1 MSRWLLVALGLGI
14 AVPTSSAVA
23 MDMAEALSLAYTNN
37 PTLLAQRAKVRAVD
51 EDVARALSGWRPT
64 VTVDASGGPVVRQ
77 SNTFSGASTTKDQHR
92 DQRSAAVTAR
102 WPFFSG
108 GRTTAQTSQ
117 AENAVLAEQARLESV
132 EQTVLFNAATSYV
145 NVVRDIAVVEL
156 TKNNEQV
163 LGRQLGAVRDRFRV
177 GEVTRTDVSQGESRQ
192 ALSTSDRI
200 QAEGNLQ
207 QSKTAF
213 RNAVGILPEN
223 LAPAPIP
230 ADLPTSVDEAIGEA
244 TTRHPDVIAAQFD
257 ELASK
262 DNIDAIA
269 GELLPSLSLNGTM
282 SRDLETSSENSRL
295 NVISGLMTF
304 TMPLYSSGSVE
315 ARLRQAK
322 QLASQSRLKADQV
335 RRDVRATATSAWEAL
350 QTARAR
356 IRSFQTQISA
366 ADIALEGVR
375 GENTVGSRTVLD
387 VLDAEQE
394 LLNAKVNL
402 VRAQRDEVVAAFQ
415 LMAAVGRLDARSLN
429 LMVDFYDPNAHYNE
443 VRDKWFGYN
452 ASGQYVA
459 PDPAAGGT
467 AR

>member
-14 AVPTSSAVA
+14 AAPISSASA
-23 MDMAEALSLAYTNN
+23 MDMAEALSQAYTNN
-37 PTLLAQRAKVRAVD
+37 PTLLGQRAKVRAVD
-51 EDVARALSGWRPT
+51 EDVAKALSGWRPT
-64 VTVDASGGPVVRQ
+64 VTVDATAGPVVRQ
-77 SNTFSGASTTKDQHR
+77 SATFTGASTNKDQHR
-92 DQRSAAVTAR
+92 DQRTAAITAR
-102 WPFFSG
+102 WPFYSG
-108 GRTTAQTSQ
+108 GRTVALTSQ
-117 AENAVLAEQARLESV
+117 AENAVLAEQARLEGV
-132 EQTVLFNAATSYV
+132 EQTILFNAATSYV
-145 NVVRDIAVVEL
+145 NVVRDIAVVDL
-156 TKNNEQV
+156 TRNNEQV
-163 LGRQLGAVRDRFRV
+163 LDRQLGAVRDRFRV

-192 ALSTSDRI
+192 ALSTADRV

-213 RNAVGILPEN
+213 HNAVGVLPEG
-223 LAPAPIP
+223 LQPTPIP
-230 ADLPTSVDEAIGEA
+230 ADLPISIDEAIVEA

-269 GELLPSLSLNGTM
+269 GELMPSLSLNTAM
-282 SRDLETSSENSRL
+282 SRELETSAENSRI
-295 NVISGLMTF
+295 NTISGLVVLSV
-304 TMPLYSSGSVE
+304 PLYSSGSVD

-322 QLASQSRLKADQV
+322 QTTSQSRLKADQV

-375 GENTVGSRTVLD
+375 GENSVGSRTLLD

-394 LLNAKVNL
+394 LLNGKVNL
-402 VRAQRDEVVAAFQ
+402 VRARRDEVVAAFQ
-415 LMAAVGRLDARSLN
+415 LMAAIGRLDARSLN
-429 LMVDFYDPNAHYNE
+429 LNVDVYDPRQHYNE

-452 ASGQYVA
+452 ASGQDAA
-459 PDPAAGGT
+459 PDPAAGGI